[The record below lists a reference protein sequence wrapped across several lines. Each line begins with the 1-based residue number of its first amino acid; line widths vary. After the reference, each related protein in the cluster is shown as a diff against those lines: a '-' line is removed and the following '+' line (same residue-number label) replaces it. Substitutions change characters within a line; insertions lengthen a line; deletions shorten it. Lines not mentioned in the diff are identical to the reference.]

1 MGGAAGSGNFPE
13 TLSIR
18 LLKTCV
24 FSFLFLSVVRLRYLV
39 LGSTLLC
46 IPSKGSTQGT
56 WDFVRTVATTLTR
69 LLGCEYLHECSYP
82 NHLTVSPK
90 AYIPEHAEVSLDI
103 TLVLIEIMQQV
114 PWLQLGTNPK
124 GCYPGFITGSKG
136 CRTGFYRA

>member
-46 IPSKGSTQGT
+46 IPSKGEYSG
-56 WDFVRTVATTLTR
+56 DMGLRTY
-69 LLGCEYLHECSYP
+69 GC
-82 NHLTVSPK
+82 NHLDQ
-90 AYIPEHAEVSLDI
+90 AIGL
-103 TLVLIEIMQQV
+103 
-114 PWLQLGTNPK
+114 
-124 GCYPGFITGSKG
+124 
-136 CRTGFYRA
+136 